1 MIENLSDKKKKESE
15 NTLSKLY
22 NTEYDLELAYEIKE
36 VSKLSKTIKK
46 NKKAEYIIENTFNSK
61 NIFTKTSD
69 ELFEIIKKLSELY
82 IENENYEYMSSYEKE
97 YVLLRDKFQILED
110 IVGVSYAERFKLS
123 NYPLEDVWR
132 EFYKKEI
139 KDFSVLWQINIALSV
154 DYDSGYSK
162 ATEKEY
168 QDLYKK

>member
-1 MIENLSDKKKKESE
+1 MNICL
-15 NTLSKLY
+15 LM
-22 NTEYDLELAYEIKE
+22 
-36 VSKLSKTIKK
+36 KK
-46 NKKAEYIIENTFNSK
+46 NMFYLEISFKSL
-61 NIFTKTSD
+61 KT
-69 ELFEIIKKLSELY
+69 LWVFLMLKGLSY
-82 IENENYEYMSSYEKE
+82 
-97 YVLLRDKFQILED
+97 
-110 IVGVSYAERFKLS
+110 S

-168 QDLYKK
+168 QDLYKKSFWYRYNRT